1 MASVVC
7 TSTLIEI
14 VLRHVVH
21 VSQRRHERVKTPKG
35 ISFRL
40 CTAVSAGVQL
50 KHIINRSQDLVH
62 ALHVSDPR
70 VEAGENKENPRQS
83 HLVVAGEAGSP
94 IVMFVFEAIEI
105 VFRAKKVQI
114 WPRPLRV
121 FFYFI
126 LECPGER
133 MPVVR
138 KTESARTHDRDRT
151 CLEHSSSRPVCP
163 RRTAEPKRKGCV

>member
-1 MASVVC
+1 MIC
-7 TSTLIEI
+7 TSALIEI

-21 VSQRRHERVKTPKG
+21 VSQRRHERVKTPKS
-35 ISFRL
+35 IRFRL
-40 CTAVSAGVQL
+40 CTAVSAGIQL
-50 KHIINRSQDLVH
+50 AHIINRSQDLVH

-121 FFYFI
+121 LFYFI

-138 KTESARTHDRDRT
+138 DSESSRTHDRDRT
-151 CLEHSSSRPVCP
+151 YSEHSSSRPVCP
-163 RRTAEPKRKGCV
+163 RRTAGPTRKGCV